1 MKIKK
6 SQLEFLIQKNIKKV
20 LNEGFFDDLDKLN
33 SNQNDGF
40 GEVNRGIY
48 DQHDFILSPN
58 RNPEFFK
65 GLCNF
70 CKDHYPDLPSN
81 ENGFTQE
88 DLDKIIEIYINYKG
102 VSFFENVTSLDELQ
116 YFHNLEK
123 ISPWS
128 FENCEKLKS
137 IIFPKN
143 LKFIRKYSFSNC
155 DSLEEII
162 FPKNISDIENFSFA
176 WCYKLKKITI
186 PEKFKYKLEDI
197 FYAVYLKKKI
207 NITYI

>member
-1 MKIKK
+1 MK
-6 SQLEFLIQKNIKKV
+6 KNLLKIY
-20 LNEGFFDDLDKLN
+20 EGFFDNITDDLDKLN
-33 SNQNDGF
+33 PNQDDGF
-40 GEVNRGIY
+40 GDVNSGIY
-48 DQHDFILSPN
+48 DEHDFILSPYK
-58 RNPEFFK
+58 NPEFFI

-88 DLDKIIEIYINYKG
+88 DLDKITYLDDIKG
-102 VSFFENVTSLDELQ
+102 YFDNVTSLNELH

-123 ISPWS
+123 IFSRC
-128 FENCEKLKS
+128 FYNCPKLKS

-162 FPKNISDIENFSFA
+162 FPKNISNIEYFSFA